1 MKPSDQFAMVF
12 LFGILGAA
20 MLAKPTITKVE
31 KMIGL
36 IHKVGIGCA
45 GCTLG
50 VLGTPNTANKLARV
64 ERVLASYRDPR

>member
-1 MKPSDQFAMVF
+1 MAGRIAPGSKSESVQRWFFLFSFTCSMKPSDQFAMVF

-36 IHKVGIGCA
+36 IHKVGI
-45 GCTLG
+45 
-50 VLGTPNTANKLARV
+50 
-64 ERVLASYRDPR
+64 